1 MPKYSRSH
9 ERAERAKMA
18 RGLWESLFG
27 LIFCWL
33 PGVGLILAVAGFF
46 RQAVRLTEVHRAR
59 RFFYMLFASLVLIVA
74 IGVLV
79 GEAYLYSRDPDI
91 TDKAGLWLWQKVTG
105 QQALPGAGEYGDM
118 PIEEYLPDDSVPDE
132 YYTDDGMIDGDL
144 YGEEGDLYGEE
155 GDLYGEEGD
164 FRDDVDFHEDET
176 DEPDAA
182 MPSLSELLKSKGVAV
197 G

>member
-1 MPKYSRSH
+1 
-9 ERAERAKMA
+9 
-18 RGLWESLFG
+18 
-27 LIFCWL
+27 
-33 PGVGLILAVAGFF
+33 
-46 RQAVRLTEVHRAR
+46 
-59 RFFYMLFASLVLIVA
+59 
-74 IGVLV
+74 
-79 GEAYLYSRDPDI
+79 
-91 TDKAGLWLWQKVTG
+91 
-105 QQALPGAGEYGDM
+105 M

-132 YYTDDGMIDGDL
+132 YYTDDGMID
-144 YGEEGDLYGEE
+144 GDLYGEE

>member
-79 GEAYLYSRDPDI
+79 GEAYL
-91 TDKAGLWLWQKVTG
+91 
-105 QQALPGAGEYGDM
+105 
-118 PIEEYLPDDSVPDE
+118 
-132 YYTDDGMIDGDL
+132 
-144 YGEEGDLYGEE
+144 
-155 GDLYGEEGD
+155 
-164 FRDDVDFHEDET
+164 
-176 DEPDAA
+176 
-182 MPSLSELLKSKGVAV
+182 
-197 G
+197 